1 VTALEVRPVTA
12 ADRDALARFSCRSWT
27 HPWTDDVETTI
38 HCLADE
44 LERTESLVALG
55 IWAGSELLAVVVWRM
70 VPQTS
75 LCQSLVLAV
84 QTGHRRRGYARR
96 LKQIELDEAQQAAC
110 TAVISKVHWD
120 NAPMM
125 KLNKTLGANVER
137 IDGDP
142 DYAYCIIP
150 L

>member
-1 VTALEVRPVTA
+1 MTTIEVRPVTA
-12 ADRDALARFSCRSWT
+12 ADRHALARFSCRSLA
-27 HPWTDDVETTI
+27 HPWTDEVETTI
-38 HCLADE
+38 HHLADE
-44 LERTESLVALG
+44 LELTDSLVARGVWAGGDLLG
-55 IWAGSELLAVVVWRM
+55 IVVWRM

-84 QTGHRRRGYARR
+84 QTGHRRRGYARM
-96 LKQIELDEAQQAAC
+96 LKDVELDEARQTAC

-120 NAPMM
+120 NGPMM
-125 KLNKTLGANVER
+125 KLNKALGANVER
-137 IDGDP
+137 INGDG

>member
-1 VTALEVRPVTA
+1 MKPVEVRPVTT
-12 ADRDALARFSCRSWT
+12 ADRGALARFSCRTWA
-27 HPWTDDVETTI
+27 HPWTDEVESTI
-38 HCLADE
+38 HHLADE
-44 LERTESLVALG
+44 LELTDTLVARG
-55 IWAGSELLAVVVWRM
+55 VWAGGELLAVVVWRI

-75 LCQSLVLAV
+75 LCQSLIVAV

-96 LKQIELDEAQQAAC
+96 LKQIELDEARRAGC
-110 TAVISKVHWD
+110 TAAISKVHWD

-125 KLNKTLGANVER
+125 KLNKALGANVER
-137 IDGDP
+137 ISGDR